1 MGNRGL
7 LGLFAFLCLFSF
19 ASFANE
25 YVGELDQPLE
35 TALIPVGFDSDDSVQ
50 IMVTGRFANT
60 CFQIGTFYTLVDR
73 KKKVVELQL
82 TAYEFKG
89 CGLDVEVPFYQV
101 IPLGLLREPGDYK
114 VVDLTTKKSLGTLR
128 IKGAEAEAEGT
139 DEFAYAPL
147 LDAFLLE
154 RRSGKKYLVLTGV
167 FSDSCLAF
175 QNVEVN
181 YQSDVV
187 VVLPKIHRPRSR
199 GCIKGEFPFKR
210 EELLRADLPKKFLLH
225 VRAWGGQAINKT
237 IVR

>member
-1 MGNRGL
+1 MGRSGIIGL
-7 LGLFAFLCLFSF
+7 LCLFSF
-19 ASFANE
+19 SIFANE
-25 YVGELDQPLE
+25 FVGEIDQPLE
-35 TALIPVGFDSDDSVQ
+35 RALIPIGFDNDDSAQ
-50 IMVTGRFANT
+50 IMVTGQFSNT
-60 CFQIGTFYTLVDR
+60 CYQIGTFYTLVDR
-73 KKKVVELQL
+73 KKKVIELQL

-89 CGLDVEVPFYQV
+89 CGLNVEVPFYQV
-101 IPLGLLREPGDYK
+101 IPLGLIRDPGDYQL
-114 VVDLTTKKSLGTLR
+114 VDLTTKKKLGTLQ
-128 IKGAEAEAEGT
+128 IQSAEPVGVGT

-175 QNVEVN
+175 QKVEVN
-181 YQSDVV
+181 YYDDVV
-187 VVLPKIHRPRSR
+187 VVLPKIHRPKER

-210 EELLRADLPKKFLLH
+210 EELLRTDLPKKFLLH